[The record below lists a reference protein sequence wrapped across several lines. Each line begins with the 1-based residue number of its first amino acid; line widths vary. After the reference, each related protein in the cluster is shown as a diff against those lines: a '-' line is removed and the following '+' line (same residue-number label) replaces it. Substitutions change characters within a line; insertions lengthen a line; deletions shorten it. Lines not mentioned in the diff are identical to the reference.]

1 MKYFFSII
9 NKLLMIMIPLTFL
22 AVSNEEVDEVLY
34 SLDVAVKYLP
44 SEVLFSKENKRDE
57 KTLVES
63 FDTTEEDEVVLVTDT
78 DNTDLESVSVEDEV
92 DNTTDSVVLE
102 RQIGKMS
109 GYGPDCV
116 GCSGYLAS
124 GKYVGNGDIYYQDA
138 TYGNVRIVAGD
149 SKYPFGSIIQVN
161 NSSIGTFLAIVLDR
175 GGAIGLGK
183 SYMFDLLYPSES
195 LALNDGV
202 SYNVTFDVLR
212 YGY

>member
-9 NKLLMIMIPLTFL
+9 NSMLMIMIPLAFL
-22 AVSNEEVDEVLY
+22 AISNEKIDEVLF

-44 SEVLFSKENKRDE
+44 SEVLCSKENKRDE

-78 DNTDLESVSVEDEV
+78 DNTYLESVNEEDEV
-92 DNTTDSVVLE
+92 DNTIDSKVLE

-109 GYGPDCV
+109 GYGPDCI

-124 GKYVGNGDIYYQDA
+124 GRYVGNGEIYYQDA
-138 TYGNVRIVAGD
+138 TYGKVRIVAGD
-149 SKYPFGSIIQVN
+149 RKYPFGSIIQVN
-161 NSSIGTFLAIVLDR
+161 NSKIGTFLAIVLDR

-195 LALNDGV
+195 LAANDGV
-202 SYNVTFDVLR
+202 SNDVTFDVLR